1 MHINQCCIVIHWEQ
15 LPSWANVWWHR
26 ADAAVRPRG
35 SQCNPGEMWPLL
47 SCRERPWRP
56 KESVSS
62 QRLSRT
68 DSCEA
73 AAPACQRNS
82 RTHTVRACDCERQ
95 PFPIRKGR
103 RADAWISFSTFFFF
117 FHIWA
122 RPRWAPSELGSR
134 RMCREK
140 RVCTGENDE
149 GRLINAA
156 QTLLVFQNRGIRC
169 SFRLLQLICQRQNQ
183 AKLTIE

>member
-1 MHINQCCIVIHWEQ
+1 MTYIDINMHMHINQCCIVIHWEQ
-15 LPSWANVWWHR
+15 LPSWVNVWWHR
-26 ADAAVRPRG
+26 ADTAVRPRG

-73 AAPACQRNS
+73 AAPACQWNS
-82 RTHTVRACDCERQ
+82 RSHTVRACDCERQ
-95 PFPIRKGR
+95 PFPTRKGR

-117 FHIWA
+117 SHLSTPSMSSFWIGVTA
-122 RPRWAPSELGSR
+122 DVSRKESLYGGERWR
-134 RMCREK
+134 QI
-140 RVCTGENDE
+140 D
-149 GRLINAA
+149 
-156 QTLLVFQNRGIRC
+156 QC
-169 SFRLLQLICQRQNQ
+169 SADTAGFS
-183 AKLTIE
+183 K